1 MSAKDIYHDCV
12 KNALIKDGWT
22 ITHDPLTLSLGFKD
36 VYVDLGAEQ
45 PIAAEKDGAKIA
57 VEIKSFRSPSDM
69 RDFENAIGQYV
80 FYRSALLRIE
90 PNRKLYLA
98 ISEIAYRNTF
108 FEPIVIP
115 TLEDLK
121 PSLVVFDIE
130 KEEIVQWIN

>member
-1 MSAKDIYHDCV
+1 
-12 KNALIKDGWT
+12 LIKDGWT

-36 VYVDLGAEQ
+36 VYVDLGAER
-45 PIAAEKDGAKIA
+45 PIAAEKDGVKIA
-57 VEIKSFRSPSDM
+57 VEIKSFRSQSDM

-80 FYRSALLRIE
+80 FYRSALTRIE
-90 PNRKLYLA
+90 PDRKIYPA

-121 PSLVVFDIE
+121 PSLLVFSIE
-130 KEEIVQWIN
+130 DEEIVEWIN

>member
-12 KNALIKDGWT
+12 KNALIKQGWI

-45 PIAAEKDGAKIA
+45 PIAAEKDGVKIA
-57 VEIKSFRSPSDM
+57 VEIKSFRSASDI

-80 FYRSALLRIE
+80 FYRSALSRIE
-90 PNRKLYLA
+90 PDRKLYLA

-121 PSLVVFDIE
+121 PLLVVFDIE
-130 KEEIVQWIN
+130 REEIVEWIN

>member
-1 MSAKDIYHDCV
+1 MSARDIYHDCV

-36 VYVDLGAEQ
+36 VYVDLGAEN
-45 PIAAEKDGAKIA
+45 PLAAEKDGIKIA
-57 VEIKSFRSPSDM
+57 VEIKSFRSQSDM

-80 FYRSALLRIE
+80 FYRSALSRVE
-90 PNRKLYLA
+90 PDRKLYLA

-121 PSLVVFDIE
+121 PLLLIFDIE
-130 KEEIVQWIN
+130 KEEIIKWIN

>member
-1 MSAKDIYHDCV
+1 MSARDIYHDCV

-36 VYVDLGAEQ
+36 VYVDLGAEN
-45 PIAAEKDGAKIA
+45 PLAAEKDGIKIA
-57 VEIKSFRSPSDM
+57 VEIKSFRSQSDM

-80 FYRSALLRIE
+80 FYRSALSRVE
-90 PNRKLYLA
+90 PDRKLYLA

-121 PSLVVFDIE
+121 PLLLIFNIE
-130 KEEIVQWIN
+130 KEEIIKWIN